1 MAQLEYEL
9 PLVLKRAFREL
20 GTVVRVTGDE
30 LIFDLGIHT
39 GVEVGDL
46 YRVFRRGKEIHDAR
60 GDRYGYVDDQSDSV
74 RLSLES
80 GYLLG
85 AIEEKEGVNI
95 SLSVKLG
102 LDALF

>member
-1 MAQLEYEL
+1 MISPVVGL
-9 PLVLKRAFREL
+9 PLILTGTKCSAGNVLLA
-20 GTVVRVTGDE
+20 T
-30 LIFDLGIHT
+30 DLEEDIPT
-39 GVEVGDL
+39 LLD
-46 YRVFRRGKEIHDAR
+46 DNAR
-60 GDRYGYVDDQSDSV
+60 F
-74 RLSLES
+74 SLES

>member
-1 MAQLEYEL
+1 MIRLVVGLLLLLTGTAFAAGNVLLVTDLEEDIPT
-9 PLVLKRAFREL
+9 PL
-20 GTVVRVTGDE
+20 D
-30 LIFDLGIHT
+30 DN
-39 GVEVGDL
+39 
-46 YRVFRRGKEIHDAR
+46 AR
-60 GDRYGYVDDQSDSV
+60 F
-74 RLSLES
+74 SLES